1 MCMYRLF
8 TTYQLGPGQLPAA
21 WVIQRCLP
29 PIVLDV
35 LNEGRSVLVMKHG
48 WEEEVPVQQAMEVL
62 PIIGLLD
69 FLPIIHRSVNPTWRL
84 GCL

>member
-21 WVIQRCLP
+21 WVIQRCRP
-29 PIVLDV
+29 P
-35 LNEGRSVLVMKHG
+35 NKGRSVLVMKHG

-62 PIIGLLD
+62 PIIGLLY

-84 GCL
+84 GRL